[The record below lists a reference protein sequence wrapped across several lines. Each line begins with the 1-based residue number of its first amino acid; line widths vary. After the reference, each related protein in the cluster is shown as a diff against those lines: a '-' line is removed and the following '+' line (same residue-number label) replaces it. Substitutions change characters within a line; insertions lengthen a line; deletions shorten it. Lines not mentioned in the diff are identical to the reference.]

1 LPPQFT
7 NLPTMVRAITVERA
21 ITAEQWNAARAAL
34 RDSGERFAGL
44 VGSSGPRTMATKD
57 WSIADTVAHVTSI
70 ALWDTAL
77 AQPEAIPLPYP
88 WDVVEDQIPVT
99 TVDTLNVLNDQ
110 VMKRFTERD
119 PQVLASQLRTHIDD
133 MLRASAGADPDQPVP
148 WFGGSRVP
156 LAAIFAHLT
165 NELQIHGHDI
175 ARATGARWVI
185 PSAYAAQFHD
195 LLVAGLARYGVGH
208 FLDNDRPAP
217 RRRIAVRFKSRYMA
231 PLTMVMAPGG
241 AVTLAGPDSP
251 VDVQVRF
258 EPAAFNLMMFGRISL
273 LRAVLT
279 GKVSLSGP
287 RPWLLPAFLRI
298 VRFPS

>member
-1 LPPQFT
+1 
-7 NLPTMVRAITVERA
+7 MARAITV
-21 ITAEQWNAARAAL
+21 EQWNAARAAL
-34 RDSGERFAGL
+34 RDSGERFADL
-44 VGSSGPRTMATKD
+44 ACSSGPGTMATRD

-77 AQPEAIPLPYP
+77 AQPGLAQPGDIPLPYP
-88 WDVVEDQIPVT
+88 WDVIEDQIPVT

-110 VMKRFTERD
+110 IMERFTERD
-119 PQVLASQLRTHIDD
+119 PQVLAKQLRTHIDD
-133 MLRASAGADPDQPVP
+133 MLRASASLDPDKPGP

-165 NELQIHGHDI
+165 NELQIHGYDI
-175 ARATGARWVI
+175 ARATGAPWVI

-195 LLVAGLARYGVGH
+195 LLVAGITRHGVGR

-217 RRRIAVRFKSRYMA
+217 RRRIAVRFRSRYMA
-231 PLTMVMAPGG
+231 PLTMVMSPGG
-241 AVTLAGPDSP
+241 AVALAGPDSP

-258 EPAAFNLMMFGRISL
+258 EPAMFNLMMFGRISR

-279 GKVSLSGP
+279 GKVRVSGP
-287 RPWLLPAFLRI
+287 RPWLLPAFLRT